1 MPCGEGAEA
10 AEHMEKAGQLMD
22 EMPSKD
28 RKGRDDMATLVDK
41 TVLMDKD
48 AIRRALTRIS
58 HEIVERNKGTAGIVL
73 VGIRSRGIPL
83 AERIAA
89 AIEKIEGTRPAIGIL
104 DITLYRD
111 DLSTL
116 AYQPVVRETEIPVD
130 ITGKTI
136 VLVDD
141 VLYTGRTIRAALD
154 ALIDMGR
161 PKIIQLAVLI
171 DRGHREL
178 PIRADFVG
186 KNVPTSSKEEIRVML
201 EEHDREE
208 RVVLAERQKRRG
220 RSAFA
225 CRLFSFSYRISQ
237 HRLVSRLLLLGNGKC
252 IHGLFRR
259 QLQIRH
265 KAADGKNSF
274 LLHAFLH
281 AFLSCLFRADLQGK
295 FLIPLEAYH
304 VKDLL
309 FLFFRKVF
317 C

>member
-1 MPCGEGAEA
+1 
-10 AEHMEKAGQLMD
+10 
-22 EMPSKD
+22 
-28 RKGRDDMATLVDK
+28 MATLVDK
-41 TVLMDKD
+41 TVLMDED

-58 HEIVERNKGTAGIVL
+58 HEIVERNKGTAGIV
-73 VGIRSRGIPL
+73 
-83 AERIAA
+83 
-89 AIEKIEGTRPAIGIL
+89 L

-161 PKIIQLAVLI
+161 PKSIQLAVLI

-201 EEHDREE
+201 EEHDKEE
-208 RVVLAERQKRRG
+208 RVVLAERQ
-220 RSAFA
+220 
-225 CRLFSFSYRISQ
+225 
-237 HRLVSRLLLLGNGKC
+237 
-252 IHGLFRR
+252 
-259 QLQIRH
+259 
-265 KAADGKNSF
+265 
-274 LLHAFLH
+274 
-281 AFLSCLFRADLQGK
+281 
-295 FLIPLEAYH
+295 EA
-304 VKDLL
+304 
-309 FLFFRKVF
+309 
-317 C
+317 

>member
-22 EMPSKD
+22 EMPSKNG
-28 RKGRDDMATLVDK
+28 KGRDDMATLVDK
-41 TVLMDKD
+41 TVLMDED

-89 AIEKIEGTRPAIGIL
+89 AIEKIEGTRPAIGVL
-104 DITLYRD
+104 
-111 DLSTL
+111 
-116 AYQPVVRETEIPVD
+116 D

-161 PKIIQLAVLI
+161 PKSIQLAVLI

-201 EEHDREE
+201 EEHDAEE
-208 RVVLAERQKRRG
+208 RVVLAERQ
-220 RSAFA
+220 
-225 CRLFSFSYRISQ
+225 
-237 HRLVSRLLLLGNGKC
+237 
-252 IHGLFRR
+252 
-259 QLQIRH
+259 
-265 KAADGKNSF
+265 
-274 LLHAFLH
+274 
-281 AFLSCLFRADLQGK
+281 
-295 FLIPLEAYH
+295 EA
-304 VKDLL
+304 
-309 FLFFRKVF
+309 
-317 C
+317 

>member
-1 MPCGEGAEA
+1 
-10 AEHMEKAGQLMD
+10 
-22 EMPSKD
+22 
-28 RKGRDDMATLVDK
+28 MATLVDK
-41 TVLMDKD
+41 TVLMDED

-89 AIEKIEGTRPAIGIL
+89 AIEKIEGSRPAIGVL
-104 DITLYRD
+104 
-111 DLSTL
+111 
-116 AYQPVVRETEIPVD
+116 D

-161 PKIIQLAVLI
+161 PKSIQLAVLI

-208 RVVLAERQKRRG
+208 RVVLAERQ
-220 RSAFA
+220 
-225 CRLFSFSYRISQ
+225 
-237 HRLVSRLLLLGNGKC
+237 
-252 IHGLFRR
+252 
-259 QLQIRH
+259 
-265 KAADGKNSF
+265 
-274 LLHAFLH
+274 
-281 AFLSCLFRADLQGK
+281 
-295 FLIPLEAYH
+295 EA
-304 VKDLL
+304 
-309 FLFFRKVF
+309 
-317 C
+317 